1 MCSSDLEGYDRGRK
15 FDRYRECPS
24 LQQYVL
30 VSQDARRAVSYTRQ
44 SDGVAWL
51 MRPLDNES
59 DTLDFPSLGISVPLA
74 DIYRNVELSAATT
87 PASEAAAP

>member
-1 MCSSDLEGYDRGRK
+1 M
-15 FDRYRECPS
+15 
-24 LQQYVL
+24 L
-30 VSQDARRAVSYTRQ
+30 VSQDARRAVSYIRQ

-51 MRPLDNES
+51 MRPLDNGS

-74 DIYRNVELSAATT
+74 DIYRNVELSAATA